1 MITNL
6 AQFKDFLRNG
16 GAVELINFSTYS
28 DNYKEDGSH
37 EGVNW
42 SDHKSHRGY
51 GIVRKAELL
60 QSKNVKLEGGSWL
73 DLDPASAWTF
83 DGDKAIRTEIRERW
97 HGGYND
103 KDEYIKRLY
112 KRSEHGNRL
121 EYRLV
126 SNEG

>member
-42 SDHKSHRGY
+42 NDHKSHRGY

-73 DLDPASAWTF
+73 DLDPAKCWTF
-83 DGDKAIRTEIRERW
+83 EDGLATRTEIREQW
-97 HGGYND
+97 QGGYPNERD
-103 KDEYIKRLY
+103 DYEPRLY

-121 EYRLV
+121 VYRL
-126 SNEG
+126 EA